1 MWVILSDYFVAAC
14 RCRSRFC
21 RPSCNSTL
29 DGACGLRGPLR
40 VIIMV
45 MLGVIVFNPPASS
58 ILICANTK
66 VRTKRASPF
75 GLHVPIDC
83 VRRVIAWPLIACNNY
98 LRVTIDL
105 TQSIV
110 RA

>member
-1 MWVILSDYFVAAC
+1 VGDLIGLFRRRMPISLPLLPSFMQLYF
-14 RCRSRFC
+14 
-21 RPSCNSTL
+21 
-29 DGACGLRGPLR
+29 GWGLRLAWSFACHHY
-40 VIIMV
+40 V
-45 MLGVIVFNPPASS
+45 MLGVIVFNPPAAS

>member
-1 MWVILSDYFVAAC
+1 
-14 RCRSRFC
+14 
-21 RPSCNSTL
+21 
-29 DGACGLRGPLR
+29 LRGPLR

-45 MLGVIVFNPPASS
+45 MLGVIVFNPPAAS

-83 VRRVIAWPLIACNNY
+83 VRRVIAGPLIACNNY

-105 TQSIV
+105 TQSVV